1 MSKFGFS
8 AENTPKCCSLLRW
21 NVPKW
26 QFFCNFGGEKIRK
39 PKVIPIDKK
48 TTQGQENEIVL
59 YQPNDA
65 VHLEVRMANESV
77 WLTQP
82 QIAVLFGVQRP
93 AITKHLRNIFK
104 SGELEESSVSS
115 ILEHTAMDGKIYRT
129 QFYNLDAILSV
140 GYRVNSI
147 NATMFRKWANGV
159 LKDYLLKG
167 YSVNQRFERLEQ
179 RVSRTEEKIDFFVRT
194 SLPPVEGVFFDGQIY
209 DAYELVSKLVKSARN
224 RIVLIDNYVDES
236 VLTLLDKRNDNV
248 TAEIY
253 TKQITPQLQLDILRH
268 DSQYA
273 AIPVHVLSRS
283 HDRFL
288 LIDDDV
294 YHIGASIK
302 DLGKRWFAIMKM
314 QESSANEIVGRL

>member
-1 MSKFGFS
+1 M
-8 AENTPKCCSLLRW
+8 
-21 NVPKW
+21 
-26 QFFCNFGGEKIRK
+26 
-39 PKVIPIDKK
+39 DHK
-48 TTQGQENEIVL
+48 TDILVTKEGSTMQMQENEIVL

-82 QIAVLFGVQRP
+82 QIALLFGVQRP

-104 SGELEESSVSS
+104 SRELDEFSVSS
-115 ILEHTAMDGKIYRT
+115 ILEHTASDGKTYQT

-147 NATMFRKWANGV
+147 NATMFRKWANNV

-194 SLPPVEGVFFDGQIY
+194 ALPPLQGIFYDGQIF
-209 DAYELVSKLVKSARN
+209 DAYTFVSGLIRSAKS
-224 RIVLIDNYVDES
+224 RIILFDNYVDDT
-236 VLTLLDKRNDNV
+236 VLTLLDKRADGV
-248 TAEIY
+248 SAHIY
-253 TKQITPQLQLDILRH
+253 TRNITQQLALDLQRH
-268 DSQYA
+268 NAQYRPI
-273 AIPVHVLSRS
+273 AIDAFQNA

-288 LIDDDV
+288 CIDDTV
-294 YHIGASIK
+294 YHIGASLK
-302 DLGKRWFAIMKM
+302 DLGKKWFAFSRMEIGAEALRGKM
-314 QESSANEIVGRL
+314 